1 MLLSVLLS
9 VCCDLS
15 VLCTVCCALS
25 VLLGCL
31 DARGSVCLGRRFC
44 CFCVR
49 RGLVGLRVSGR
60 VQCRCACLS
69 LVVCA
74 RWVDGCSVSVLV
86 RSVCCVCCVCA
97 LCCAESYQGGCNLSV
112 LLFFSNISLVA
123 RASDSLGLS
132 RFYTFG
138 GHYRGGVRGSLLS
151 CLARPLHANASLR
164 LADMCGG
171 ACALSGAV
179 WRVAGAYPVTCL
191 GWAEW

>member
-1 MLLSVLLS
+1 MRVCPLLS
-9 VCCDLS
+9 VCVGWMVVRC
-15 VLCTVCCALS
+15 LCLCALS
-25 VLLGCL
+25 VVSVVSVHCVVLRVIREGAICL
-31 DARGSVCLGRRFC
+31 FC
-44 CFCVR
+44 C
-49 RGLVGLRVSGR
+49 S
-60 VQCRCACLS
+60 
-69 LVVCA
+69 
-74 RWVDGCSVSVLV
+74 
-86 RSVCCVCCVCA
+86 
-97 LCCAESYQGGCNLSV
+97 
-112 LLFFSNISLVA
+112 FSNISLVA

-179 WRVAGAYPVTCL
+179 WRVAGAYPATCL